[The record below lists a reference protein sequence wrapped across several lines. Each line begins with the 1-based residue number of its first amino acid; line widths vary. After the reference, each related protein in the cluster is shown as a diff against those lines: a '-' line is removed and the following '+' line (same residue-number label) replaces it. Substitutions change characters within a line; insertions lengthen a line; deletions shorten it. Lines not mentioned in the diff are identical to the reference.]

1 MQLVLAVVFL
11 IFLAGYVIPNILVY
25 PWQSLTLIVACIGVT
40 MVADGG
46 ERVMGRL
53 RASQHPAL
61 RRYLSA
67 HDKFF
72 AIFNGVP
79 PYNEGRWW
87 LRRTLVQGVFWVVML
102 AAALAVL
109 VALGAVLEWIDPKKP

>member
-11 IFLAGYVIPNILVY
+11 IFIVGYVIPNILVY
-25 PWQSLTLIVACIGVT
+25 PWQSLVLIVACIGITV
-40 MVADGG
+40 VADGG

-87 LRRTLVQGVFWVVML
+87 LRRTLVQGVFWVV
-102 AAALAVL
+102 ALPLMFAVL
-109 VALGAVLEWIDPKKP
+109 VALGGVLHWIGPTNP

>member
-25 PWQSLTLIVACIGVT
+25 PWQSLVLIVACIGITV
-40 MVADGG
+40 VADGG

-53 RASQHPAL
+53 RASQHPAV
-61 RRYLSA
+61 RRCLSV
-67 HDKFF
+67 HDTLF

-87 LRRTLVQGVFWVVML
+87 LVRTLVQGVLWVVIL
-102 AAALAVL
+102 SVAIAVL
-109 VALGAVLEWIDPKKP
+109 VALGAVLHWIDTKNP